1 MNSKKT
7 LGEILVEIVCHNI
20 LPAVLY
26 HAAFVMVLGNM
37 SYSGGNGAFGGPLLA
52 VIFLYIPGLLT
63 WLFVWKRFRTNSK
76 RVSGPANPPELDSAE
91 RLKLS
96 AEAVADK
103 PGYSVGFGMG
113 WFWRLVGVVWLVF
126 LVWLVWFFNRNMV

>member
-20 LPAVLY
+20 LPAVVY
-26 HAAFVMVLGNM
+26 HAAFVMFLGVLQTSPGEI
-37 SYSGGNGAFGGPLLA
+37 GGPLLA

-63 WLFVWKRFRTNSK
+63 WLFVWKRFRTISK
-76 RVSGPANPPELDSAE
+76 RVSGPADSPKLDSAE